1 MVWLQ
6 SPPWGRWALAS
17 LMVLGGLWL
26 ELRPGTTVEHP
37 FATVEISRG
46 DPIGSEN
53 TELRA
58 VPGGL
63 LQPLPAGAVAS
74 RTIAEGHPVLV
85 ADIEERGAL
94 PQGWWVVSLEV
105 PAMGRPGDRVRVV
118 VVDTG
123 LVAEGVIVSV
133 PTLDSMGGTPGAVA
147 LPSDQAAAVA
157 AAALQ
162 ARVAVMIS
170 TG

>member
-1 MVWLQ
+1 
-6 SPPWGRWALAS
+6 
-17 LMVLGGLWL
+17 MVLGALWL
-26 ELRPGTTVEHP
+26 ELRPLTTVEHP
-37 FATVEISRG
+37 FSTVQISRG
-46 DPIGSEN
+46 DPIGSDN

-58 VPGGL
+58 VPSGL

-74 RTIAEGHPVLV
+74 RTIAEGQPVLV
-85 ADIEERGAL
+85 ADIEEQGVL
-94 PQGWWVVSLEV
+94 PPGWWVVSLEV

-123 LVAEGVIVSV
+123 LVAEGVIVSA

-147 LPSDQAAAVA
+147 LPSDQAAEVA